1 MSGFLFVVEVL
12 VGAAGVVV
20 GGVVGGVLGGVGDFW
35 SVVILGVF
43 VVLRYGL

>member
-1 MSGFLFVVEVL
+1 MEVL

-43 VVLRYGL
+43 FRS